1 MTVMQTQVLK
11 TDGSGGLSWA
21 DPTAGLSNTG
31 VTAGTYGNA
40 TKSVQLTIDAQGRI
54 TSAANVNISG
64 GGGGGSGTS
73 YEYFKLYYTSAG
85 AIDTTQGSGGYSD
98 ASTNIGNVTINNAAS
113 NSCEVIVDSE
123 ATIIILH

>member
-1 MTVMQTQVLK
+1 MTVMQTQVLA

-54 TSAANVNISG
+54 TSVQ
-64 GGGGGSGTS
+64 TS
-73 YEYFKLYYTSAG
+73 TYPVAVAVVVVQVTNTLNC
-85 AIDTTQGSGGYSD
+85 TTHLQGQ
-98 ASTNIGNVTINNAAS
+98 
-113 NSCEVIVDSE
+113 
-123 ATIIILH
+123 